1 MTFTLHSPEGQ
12 DGTYGANYRFSNSP
26 LSLYQQERLQQYTAQ
41 APILFCDDD
50 PMSRKLYHAIM
61 QHNSLKSMETHDGS
75 MVLRICAQMRISLVL
90 SDIIRPAPD
99 GLETLALLRANPKTQ
114 HIPVI
119 LVTGSSMTHEQAV
132 QNKAQALIEKP
143 CHPNTILQAIWQ
155 LLSIQFL

>member
-1 MTFTLHSPEGQ
+1 MHTPEGQ
-12 DGTYGANYRFSNSP
+12 NGTYGGNQRFTNGP
-26 LSLYQQERLQQYTAQ
+26 LSPYQQERLQQYTAQ

-50 PMSRKLYHAIM
+50 PMSRKLYQAIM
-61 QHNSLKSMETHDGS
+61 QHNGLRSLETHDGD
-75 MVLRICAQMRISLVL
+75 MVLRICTQMRISLVL

-99 GLETLALLRANPKTQ
+99 GLQTLALLRDNPKTQ

-119 LVTGSSMTHEQAV
+119 FITGSSISYEQAN

-155 LLSIQFL
+155 LLSIQF